1 MMTVW
6 ARYYPLLFA
15 DGTQNLQCAERGHAI
30 DAEQITQATLIQL
43 ASYPLRRFKGPMDLV
58 L

>member
-6 ARYYPLLFA
+6 ARYHTLLFA

-30 DAEQITQATLIQL
+30 DPEQITQATLIRL
-43 ASYPLRRFKGPMDLV
+43 AS
-58 L
+58 

>member
-30 DAEQITQATLIQL
+30 DPEQITQATLIRL
-43 ASYPLRRFKGPMDLV
+43 AS
-58 L
+58 